1 MKNFFNKTI
10 EKFNSLEIVVKK
22 IMKNGIM
29 FSFIVSVIATLILLT
44 YEFSGNIYLY
54 YIGLNIFQVSLFWAV
69 EFVIC
74 GIAIDTIKKQL
85 C

>member
-1 MKNFFNKTI
+1 MKNFMNKII
-10 EKFNSLEIVVKK
+10 EKFNSLENIVKK
-22 IMKNGIM
+22 IMKNGIK
-29 FSFIVSVIATLILLT
+29 FSFIVALLSTLILLT
-44 YEFSGNIYLY
+44 YSLSGNIFLY
-54 YIGLNIFQVSLFWAV
+54 YIGLNLFQVSLFWAV